1 MRLRSPLLAVL
12 GLLAVGAVG
21 LQLLTERLT
30 LGQAALRVV
39 VAVAVLAVVDRVG
52 VPLARA
58 MVGPGKPPPA
68 GRVDDAS
75 VPPA

>member
-21 LQLLTERLT
+21 LQLVVGSLT
-30 LGQAALRVV
+30 LGQAAVRVV
-39 VAVAVLAVVDRVG
+39 VAVAVLAVVDRVA

-58 MVGPGKPPPA
+58 MVGPGKPPEDQTAA
-68 GRVDDAS
+68 GDDEA
-75 VPPA
+75 PG

>member
-21 LQLLTERLT
+21 LQLLTGRLT

-58 MVGPGKPPPA
+58 MVGPGKPPA
-68 GRVDDAS
+68 DEVDGPDA
-75 VPPA
+75 PPA

>member
-39 VAVAVLAVVDRVG
+39 VAITVLAVVARVG

-68 GRVDDAS
+68 DEVDDAG